1 MSGLILQFGCGG
13 YGVKSN
19 TDTSAPAIYDFSYD
33 KAAIPKAKPWTSE
46 NFKNNPDNFQLYLL
60 HRTSTRWQLDPR
72 LAYLRPCEIS
82 EILNF
87 AHQLICTVEIRTGSP
102 IS

>member
-1 MSGLILQFGCGG
+1 MCNTSKTLLKVFLMSGLILQFGCGG

-46 NFKNNPDNFQLYLL
+46 NFKNNPDNFQF
-60 HRTSTRWQLDPR
+60 
-72 LAYLRPCEIS
+72 A
-82 EILNF
+82 ILGDRGGE
-87 AHQLICTVEIRTGSP
+87 AR
-102 IS
+102 